1 MKIITILT
9 FVVFLMPLIADEMSQ
24 VPSEHTVSEK
34 VPFSEITVI
43 DNQLEVTES
52 TYYTVILYFYEASSS
67 TGTNWDGK
75 LLVDIDIYD
84 EVSKNVHIKQAKEL
98 NVDQGYQGETV
109 LTFFSGD
116 FDSLKDIRIKIEV
129 RALDTNLEQKYSD
142 IHLIIKELR
151 GAFFD

>member
-1 MKIITILT
+1 MKIINILT
-9 FVVFLMPLIADEMSQ
+9 FVVFLMPLIADAMSQ
-24 VPSEHTVSEK
+24 VPSENTVSEK
-34 VPFSEITVI
+34 IPFSEITVI

-52 TYYTVILYFYEASSS
+52 TYYTVILYFHEASSS

-75 LLVDIDIYD
+75 LSVDIDIYD
-84 EVSKNVHIKQAKEL
+84 EVSKNVYIKQAKEL
-98 NVDQGYQGETV
+98 DVDQGYQGETV

-151 GAFFD
+151 GTFFD